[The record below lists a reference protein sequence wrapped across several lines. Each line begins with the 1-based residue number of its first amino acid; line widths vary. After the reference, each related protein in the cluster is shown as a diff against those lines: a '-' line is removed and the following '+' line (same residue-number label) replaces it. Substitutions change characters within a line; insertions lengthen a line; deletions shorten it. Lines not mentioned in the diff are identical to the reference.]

1 MNAAKAFFGSTI
13 GQKVV
18 MAVTGLILFGFV
30 LGHMA
35 GNLQVYAGPTKLDD
49 YGALLRKMPAALW
62 GARLLLLGSALAHV
76 WAMLSLTKLNMDAR
90 PTGYRVET
98 YKKSDYASRTMRLT
112 GITLGAFI
120 VYHILHLTTG
130 TVHPN
135 FVEGA
140 VHNNF
145 VHGFQVPLVSGFYI
159 VAMLCL
165 GLHLYHGVWSF
176 TQTLGLAHPKYD
188 MLRHAAATAFAA
200 LIVAGNISFPVAV
213 LAGIVKP
220 APPQIASTATTAPAG
235 ALSTS
240 GR

>member
-30 LGHMA
+30 LVHMA
-35 GNLQVYAGPTKLDD
+35 GNLQVYAGPTKLDE
-49 YGALLRKMPAALW
+49 YGELLRKAPALLW
-62 GARLLLLGSALAHV
+62 GARLVLLGSALAHV
-76 WAMLSLTKLNMDAR
+76 WAMLSLTKVNMDAR

-120 VYHILHLTTG
+120 VFHILHLTTG
-130 TVHPN
+130 TVHPQ

-145 VHGFQVPLVSGFYI
+145 VFGFQAPLVSGFYI

-165 GLHLYHGVWSF
+165 GLHLYHGVWSM

-188 MLRHAAATAFAA
+188 LLRHAAATAFAA
-200 LIVAGNISFPVAV
+200 IIVAGNISFPVAV

-220 APPQIASTATTAPAG
+220 APPVIAQATAPAD
-235 ALSTS
+235 AASV
-240 GR
+240 RE